1 MFTPKVRVTGIVF
14 ASLLLIASGVWFS
27 SGDSPKAQ
35 AAEAKA
41 AKLMDLF
48 KEKLSILQEEASR
61 MTKLYRNEQ
70 ISLDKVYEANQA
82 VRNAELDMCDTT
94 KERVAVLEKMLAE
107 AKGYEKDITKAV
119 EGGVISS
126 SDAAKAKV
134 GRLDVE
140 IALERAKGK

>member
-1 MFTPKVRVTGIVF
+1 
-14 ASLLLIASGVWFS
+14 
-27 SGDSPKAQ
+27 
-35 AAEAKA
+35 
-41 AKLMDLF
+41 
-48 KEKLSILQEEASR
+48 
-61 MTKLYRNEQ
+61 MTKLHRNEQ

-107 AKGYEKDITKAV
+107 AKGYEKIIAKAV
-119 EGGVISS
+119 EVHAISS
-126 SDAAKAKV
+126 SDAVKAKV